1 METPATDDSNVG
13 SRSEPRTSLFVM
25 ASMTSRSVSGP
36 VKVRNLSTFG
46 GLIEGPQLPELG
58 EVLHLRRGGLA
69 ASGRVAWRSGTKA
82 GLRLDDPIAVADW
95 LPSGRSGQ
103 ALVDDTFQQIKLGGG
118 KEQAPRQTSPS
129 YIFPY
134 DQGQLSQSAS
144 ALDAL
149 ADALAEDPRIVA
161 RFASELQ
168 VLDTAAQI
176 MRNIAEA
183 CPHRGRD

>member
-1 METPATDDSNVG
+1 MLAIDDADVG

-25 ASMTSRSVSGP
+25 ASMTARSVSGP

-58 EVLHLRRGGLA
+58 EALQLRRGGLS
-69 ASGRVAWRSGTKA
+69 ASGRVVWRSGTKA
-82 GLRLDDPIAVADW
+82 GLQLDDPIGVTDW

-103 ALVDDTFQQIKLGGG
+103 AIVDDTFQGMKAAGG
-118 KEQAPRQTSPS
+118 KEPAPHQTNPS
-129 YIFPY
+129 HMLSY

-149 ADALAEDPRIVA
+149 ADALAEDPDIVA

-168 VLDTAAQI
+168 VLDTAAQT
-176 MRNIAEA
+176 MRKIAEA
-183 CPHRGRD
+183 CPHPGRE